1 MSADVLKAKKQLN
14 DVYGLLKQGKL
25 LSAVRNLLEATQF
38 VLRAQLLK
46 HEFKAFQESLDKA
59 AYFLAND
66 QGLKKIYPLQINYK
80 PGQEKELAQS
90 LTDLFAFLQENFHE
104 EIEESLQS
112 MEAKRRDLWAK
123 LEQAAAAG
131 NAAEADRAA
140 RRVIETA
147 PGDTD
152 LKEAVADLFLEHS
165 LWDLAI
171 AMLKEAH
178 AQNPES
184 PHIFNKLAMTLRKAG
199 HLEEAETCYLH
210 ALERSPKDEYLHFNL
225 GRVYLDMRQWKR
237 AMECADK
244 ALALN
249 AGFEEARKMRLFAEK
264 QLGRTQ

>member
-1 MSADVLKAKKQLN
+1 MSAEVLKAKKQLN

-66 QGLKKIYPLQINYK
+66 QGLKKIYPLQILYK
-80 PGQEKELAQS
+80 PGMEKELAQS
-90 LTDLFAFLQENFHE
+90 LTELYSFLQENFQE
-104 EIEESLQS
+104 ELQVSMQSL
-112 MEAKRRDLWAK
+112 EAKRQELWAK
-123 LEQAAAAG
+123 LEAAVAAG
-131 NAAEADRAA
+131 NSAEAERAA
-140 RRVIETA
+140 RKVIETA
-147 PGDTD
+147 PEDTD
-152 LKEAVADLFLEHS
+152 LKEAIADLFLDHGV
-165 LWDLAI
+165 LDLAI

-184 PHIFNKLAMTLRKAG
+184 AHIFNKLAMTLRKAG
-199 HLEEAETCYLH
+199 HLEEAEQCYLH
-210 ALERSPKDEYLHFNL
+210 ALTRAPKDEYLHFNL

-249 AGFEEARKMRLFAEK
+249 ADFDEARKMRIYAQK
-264 QLGRTQ
+264 QLQRA

>member
-38 VLRAQLLK
+38 ILRAQLLK

-66 QGLKKIYPLQINYK
+66 QGLKKIYPLQIRYQ
-80 PGQEKELAQS
+80 PGQEKELVQG
-90 LTDLFAFLQENFHE
+90 LTELYAFLQENFQE
-104 EIEESLQS
+104 EVAETMQTIESR
-112 MEAKRRDLWAK
+112 RRDLWQK
-123 LEQAAAAG
+123 LEQAATEG
-131 NAAEADRAA
+131 NEPEAERAA
-140 RRVIETA
+140 RKVIETA

-152 LKEAVADLFLEHS
+152 LKASIADLFLEHG
-165 LWDLAI
+165 LVELAI
-171 AMLKEAH
+171 DMLKQAH

-184 PHIFNKLAMTLRKAG
+184 QHIFNKLAMTLRKAG

-237 AMECADK
+237 AVECADK
-244 ALALN
+244 ALTIN
-249 AGFEEARKMRLFAEK
+249 AEFEEARKMRIYALK
-264 QLGRTQ
+264 QLGG